1 MVGARR
7 HTSRAFQTPSLP
19 YMDQQPVSPPDG
31 LAPSAEGDRRH
42 AERRH
47 ENRRK
52 LERVSVRGLLAVLL
66 ACIAI
71 GFAAFAIWQAARAG
85 RTLSDIRDQQAQLV
99 ADNARLREELAALA
113 GRLDANT
120 NRVEE
125 LGTLGPRLSELG
137 DSFAEL
143 RERTEGAQR
152 AWTNAEAH
160 YLLEIANR
168 RLTLDRDWG
177 SALAAMEAADQRLQS
192 LKDPSLNPTRRAL
205 ASEIQALRNVVPPD
219 LPGITARL
227 ASAEEIA
234 GSLPVLGAIQEDYS
248 PDRPVAGSPPGL
260 ARAWQVIRA
269 SLVGMVS
276 IRRIGDDA
284 VELVSFEEQN
294 VRREHMQL
302 LLFATRL
309 AALRGDES
317 AFKANLAA
325 ARAWLEQVFDPAD
338 TRVANLRQELA
349 MLDKAPISPA
359 LPDISQSL
367 KLLEAH
373 DARTRGRT

>member
-1 MVGARR
+1 
-7 HTSRAFQTPSLP
+7 
-19 YMDQQPVSPPDG
+19 MDQQPELPPDG
-31 LAPSAEGDRRH
+31 SAPSAAGDRRR
-42 AERRH
+42 AQRRQ
-47 ENRRK
+47 ENRGK

-71 GFAAFAIWQAARAG
+71 GFAALAIWQAARAG
-85 RTLSDIRDQQAQLV
+85 RTLGEIRDRESQLI
-99 ADNARLREELAALA
+99 ADNARLREQLTVLS

-125 LGTLGPRLSELG
+125 LGALGPRLAELG
-137 DSFAEL
+137 DSLAEL
-143 RERTEGAQR
+143 RDRTEGAQR
-152 AWTNAEAH
+152 AWTHAEAH

-168 RLTLDRDWG
+168 RLTLDRDFG
-177 SALAAMEAADQRLQS
+177 SALAALEAADERLKS
-192 LKDPSLNPTRRAL
+192 LKDSSLNPTRRAL
-205 ASEIQALRNVVPPD
+205 AAEIQALRNVVQPD
-219 LPGITARL
+219 IPGITARL

-234 GSLPVLGAIQEDYS
+234 GSLPVLGAIQENYS

-276 IRRIGDDA
+276 IRRIGEDA

-309 AALRGDES
+309 AAARGDEN
-317 AFKANLAA
+317 AYKANLAA
-325 ARAWLEQVFDPAD
+325 SRVWLEQVFDPVDA
-338 TRVANLRQELA
+338 RVTNLRDELA
-349 MLDKAPISPA
+349 TLDKAPITAA

-367 KLLEAH
+367 RLLESH
-373 DARTRGRT
+373 EVRTRDRT

>member
-1 MVGARR
+1 
-7 HTSRAFQTPSLP
+7 
-19 YMDQQPVSPPDG
+19 MDQQPVLPPDG
-31 LAPSAEGDRRH
+31 SVPSADGDRRR
-42 AERRH
+42 AERRQ
-47 ENRRK
+47 ENRGK
-52 LERVSVRGLLAVLL
+52 LERVSVRGLFAVLL

-71 GFAAFAIWQAARAG
+71 GFAALAIWQAARAG
-85 RTLSDIRDQQAQLV
+85 RTLGEIRDRESQLI
-99 ADNARLREELAALA
+99 ADNARLREGLTTLS

-125 LGTLGPRLSELG
+125 LGALAPRLSELG
-137 DSFAEL
+137 DSLAEL
-143 RERTEGAQR
+143 RDRTEGAQR
-152 AWTNAEAH
+152 AWTHAEAH

-177 SALAAMEAADQRLQS
+177 SALAALEAADERLKS

-205 ASEIQALRNVVPPD
+205 ASEIQALRNVVQPD
-219 LPGITARL
+219 IPGITARL

-234 GSLPVLGAIQEDYS
+234 GSLPVLGAIQENYS

-294 VRREHMQL
+294 VGASTCSSCCSRPASPRRVAMRV
-302 LLFATRL
+302 ATRQISRRH
-309 AALRGDES
+309 ACGSSRCSTRRMRASSTS
-317 AFKANLAA
+317 A
-325 ARAWLEQVFDPAD
+325 RSWRCS
-338 TRVANLRQELA
+338 TRRQFRQRCL
-349 MLDKAPISPA
+349 IS
-359 LPDISQSL
+359 LS
-367 KLLEAH
+367 
-373 DARTRGRT
+373 R

>member
-1 MVGARR
+1 M
-7 HTSRAFQTPSLP
+7 
-19 YMDQQPVSPPDG
+19 
-31 LAPSAEGDRRH
+31 
-42 AERRH
+42 
-47 ENRRK
+47 
-52 LERVSVRGLLAVLL
+52 LL

-85 RTLSDIRDQQAQLV
+85 RTLTDIRDQQSQLV
-99 ADNARLREELAALA
+99 EDNAKLREELATLA
-113 GRLDANT
+113 SRIDANT

-137 DSFAEL
+137 DSLAEL
-143 RERTEGAQR
+143 RDRTEGAQR

-168 RLTLDRDWG
+168 RLTLDHDWG
-177 SALAAMEAADQRLQS
+177 SALAAMEAADERLQS

-205 ASEIQALRNVVPPD
+205 ASEIQALRNVVQPD
-219 LPGITARL
+219 LPGITSRL

-260 ARAWQVIRA
+260 ARAWQVVRA

-276 IRRIGDDA
+276 IRRIGADA
-284 VELVSFEEQN
+284 VELVSFEEQT

-309 AALRGDES
+309 AAARSDEES
-317 AFKANLAA
+317 YKANLAA
-325 ARAWLEQVFDPAD
+325 ARVWLEQVFDPAD
-338 TRVANLRQELA
+338 ARVANLRQELA
-349 MLDKAPISPA
+349 MLDKAPITPT
-359 LPDISQSL
+359 LPDISRSL

>member
-1 MVGARR
+1 
-7 HTSRAFQTPSLP
+7 
-19 YMDQQPVSPPDG
+19 MDQQPVLPPDG
-31 LAPSAEGDRRH
+31 PVPSAEGDRRH
-42 AERRH
+42 AERRQ

-99 ADNARLREELAALA
+99 ADNAKLREELAALA
-113 GRLDANT
+113 GRVDANT

-125 LGTLGPRLSELG
+125 LGNLGPRLSELG
-137 DSFAEL
+137 DSLAQL

-168 RLTLDRDWG
+168 RLTMDRDWG
-177 SALAAMEAADQRLQS
+177 SALAALEAADERLQS

-205 ASEIQALRNVVPPD
+205 ASEIQALRNVVAPD
-219 LPGITARL
+219 LPGISARL
-227 ASAEEIA
+227 ASAEEIV

-309 AALRGDES
+309 AAVRGDES
-317 AFKANLAA
+317 NYKANLAV

-338 TRVANLRQELA
+338 ARVATLRQELA
-349 MLDKAPISPA
+349 MLDKAPITPV
-359 LPDISQSL
+359 LPDISKSL
-367 KLLEAH
+367 KLLEAQE
-373 DARTRGRT
+373 ARARGRT

>member
-1 MVGARR
+1 MAEARR
-7 HTSRAFQTPSLP
+7 HTSRALRTPSPLH
-19 YMDQQPVSPPDG
+19 MDQQPVSSPDG
-31 LAPSAEGDRRH
+31 SMPSANGDRRH

-47 ENRRK
+47 ENRNK

-85 RTLSDIRDQQAQLV
+85 RTLTDIHDQQSQLV
-99 ADNARLREELAALA
+99 ADNAKLHEELTALA
-113 GRLDANT
+113 GRLAANT

-143 RERTEGAQR
+143 RDRTEGAQR
-152 AWTNAEAH
+152 AWTNAEAR

-168 RLTLDRDWG
+168 RLTLDHDWG
-177 SALAAMEAADQRLQS
+177 SALAALQAADERLQS

-205 ASEIQALRNVVPPD
+205 ASEIQALRNVVQPD

-248 PDRPVAGSPPGL
+248 PDSPVAGSPPGL

-284 VELVSFEEQN
+284 VELVSFQEQK

-317 AFKANLAA
+317 SYKANLLA
-325 ARAWLEQVFDPAD
+325 ARVWLDQAFDPAD
-338 TRVANLRQELA
+338 TRVATLRQELA
-349 MLDKAPISPA
+349 MLDKAPIAPA
-359 LPDISQSL
+359 LPDISRSL

-373 DARTRGRT
+373 EARTRGRT